1 VLDKM
6 SQENE
11 DLATHVLLCDLRY
24 KQLEER
30 IHAVDTRLIKLEAE
44 ISSLKSTS
52 AAGFTEIKLLLE
64 RNNSA
69 RQTQM
74 MATFGTIVVAVCSL
88 VGFIVT
94 RH

>member
-1 VLDKM
+1 M

-11 DLATHVLLCDLRY
+11 DLATHVMLCDLRY

-30 IHAVDTRLIKLEAE
+30 IHAFDTRLIKMESE
-44 ISSLKSTS
+44 ISSIKATT

-69 RQTQM
+69 RQTQLI
-74 MATFGTIVVAVCSL
+74 ATIGTIVVAVVS
-88 VGFIVT
+88 VIGFLIT